1 MSSYYIFDEVEAL
14 LTSTTTATLQSTDA
28 VILHSVSSNKKYQST
43 PGAINAQEQVTFAT
57 TTQST
62 TTFVTNYGT
71 TIFKSTGGSSA
82 VWVLADPTSVG
93 VTKTLVL
100 GTTTTST
107 NYSIVP
113 QSATIGSTAAAGGSL
128 VNLGSTATGSN
139 QANSVT
145 LTAQTTSLWLVISKN
160 GTAIYS

>member
-1 MSSYYIFDEVEAL
+1 MSFYTKFQDAEPTV
-14 LTSTTTATLQSTDA
+14 TSTSTSILLSSDPILVYSANQKHAAQS
-28 VILHSVSSNKKYQST
+28 VV
-43 PGAINAQEQVTFAT
+43 GAIAAQEAVTFAT

-62 TTFVTNYGT
+62 TTFVSNYGI
-71 TIFKSTGGSSA
+71 TIFQSTGGSSA

-93 VTKTLVL
+93 LSKTLVL

-107 NYSIVP
+107 LYSIVP

-128 VNLGSTATGSN
+128 VNLASTATGSN
-139 QANSVT
+139 QANAVT
-145 LTAQTTSLWLVISKN
+145 LTAQTTSLWLVTGKN

>member
-1 MSSYYIFDEVEAL
+1 MSSYYIYDEVEAL
-14 LTSTTTATLQSTDA
+14 LTSTTTSILGSSDALIVHNVAT
-28 VILHSVSSNKKYQST
+28 NKKYQTT
-43 PGAINAQEQVTFAT
+43 PGSVSAQEQVTFAST
-57 TTQST
+57 LTST
-62 TTFVTNYGT
+62 TTLISPYGT

-93 VTKTLVL
+93 LTKTLVL

-107 NYSIVP
+107 YYTIIP

-128 VNLGSTATGSN
+128 INLGSTATGSN

-145 LTAQTTSLWLVISKN
+145 VTAQTTALWLVISKN
-160 GTAIYS
+160 GSAIYS

>member
-1 MSSYYIFDEVEAL
+1 MSTIYKFQDSEVVV
-14 LTSTTTATLQSTDA
+14 TSTSTSILQSSDP
-28 VILHSVSSNKKYQST
+28 ILVYSSQQGRAAQST
-43 PGAINAQEQVTFAT
+43 IGSISAQETVTFAT

-62 TTFVTNYGT
+62 TVLVSPYGT

-82 VWVLADPTSVG
+82 VWVLADPPSVG

-107 NYSIVP
+107 YYTIIP
-113 QSATIGSTAAAGGSL
+113 QSAVIGSTAINGGSL
-128 VNLGSTATGSN
+128 VNLGSTATASN